1 MRNSPPIVRA
11 TARRR
16 PAAALIMAATFLAAP
31 LAAQDQKRSAG
42 DTYLAY
48 LEAGAR
54 MRSVKDLKPFL
65 PRELGNMLAK
75 IPKDVQAEMI
85 KQSRAKQVFRVRIVK
100 ESRLG
105 DAYILEVEGARNR
118 RPRKGWVKM
127 IVADEIP
134 VKGWVKMIVEDGEF
148 KVLKDDWSG
157 ASPPAAPKI
166 PASVSDAGKAVGEF
180 TVNGKTAPLKY
191 AFARAVPYSFDRTKV
206 AYEVILSDAP
216 WNPKEYNQMD
226 RVKAGT
232 LHFVTVTIGP
242 DKAVAGTMLNH
253 RELEKGMLSSAGG
266 QHKFE
271 AEKLGPDTVSGRAY
285 MESPEEGLGQTYY
298 YAATFKAAVEKP
310 KRGAQ

>member
-1 MRNSPPIVRA
+1 MRKIPPLLRA
-11 TARRR
+11 LGRHR
-16 PAAALIMAATFLAAP
+16 PAAALIIAVTLVASP
-31 LAAQDQKRSAG
+31 LAAQDQKQSAG
-42 DTYLAY
+42 DTYLDY
-48 LEAGAR
+48 LEAVAT
-54 MRSVKDLKPFL
+54 MKSVKELKPFL
-65 PRELGNMLAK
+65 PKALGNMFATM
-75 IPKDVQAEMI
+75 PKELQAEMI
-85 KQSRAKQVFRVRIVK
+85 KQSRSDQVFRVRIVK
-100 ESRLG
+100 ETRLG
-105 DAYILEVEGARNR
+105 DAYILEVEGTRNR
-118 RPRKGWVKM
+118 KPLKGW
-127 IVADEIP
+127 A
-134 VKGWVKMIVEDGEF
+134 KMIVEDGEF

-157 ASPPAAPKI
+157 TPPPAAPKI